1 MSFLLLLRKLNLVPY
16 PIQFAEIN
24 AERKV
29 QQ

>member
-1 MSFLLLLRKLNLVPY
+1 MSFLLLLRKLNLVLY